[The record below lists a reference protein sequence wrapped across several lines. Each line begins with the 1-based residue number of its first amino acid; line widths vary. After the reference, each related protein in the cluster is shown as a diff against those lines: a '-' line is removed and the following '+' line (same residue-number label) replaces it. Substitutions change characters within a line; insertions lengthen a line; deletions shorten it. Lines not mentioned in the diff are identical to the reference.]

1 MNSKPWIIIIT
12 HGTFG
17 EELKRSAELIIGEME
32 DVYCFSLLAGM
43 ESKALIEHIGAQLT
57 DAPRDSIFLT
67 DLYGG
72 TPSNIGAYFAK
83 KDGYSVICGVNLP
96 MLIEA
101 QTRRS
106 LGEWEGI
113 EDKIIEFGAEG
124 IRNITKIIKERKGS
138 AC

>member
-1 MNSKPWIIIIT
+1 MNTKPWIIIIT

-17 EELKRSAELIIGEME
+17 EELKRSAEMIIGKME
-32 DVYCFSLLAGM
+32 DVYSYSLMEGM
-43 ESKALIEHIGAQLT
+43 ESKTLIETIR
-57 DAPRDSIFLT
+57 DALAEAPPNSIFLT

-101 QTRRS
+101 ETRRS
-106 LGEWEGI
+106 LGEWEGV
-113 EDKIIEFGAEG
+113 EDKIIAFGAEG
-124 IRNITKIIKERKGS
+124 IRNITKIIKERNGP